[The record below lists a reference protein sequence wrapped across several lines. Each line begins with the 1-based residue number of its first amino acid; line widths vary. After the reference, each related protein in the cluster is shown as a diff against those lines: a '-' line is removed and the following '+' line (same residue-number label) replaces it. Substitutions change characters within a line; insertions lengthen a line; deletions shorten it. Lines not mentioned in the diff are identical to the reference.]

1 MINIKLLREL
11 EGKATGGPWK
21 STQWGAAVTSNG
33 KWESPVCKLDKRGIE
48 APKNAAFIAESRNQ
62 LPELLDWVE
71 RVRPLLQVITI
82 YKSEQK
88 PFTDD
93 EATEAAKLLG
103 EIE

>member
-62 LPELLDWVE
+62 LPELLEWVE
-71 RVRPLLQVITI
+71 RVRPLLDILSVG
-82 YKSEQK
+82 YPGLNEHFK
-88 PFTDD
+88 D
-93 EATEAAKLLG
+93 EAAKLLG